1 MNTIYYHN
9 ENIKADI
16 KNTLPDTLIA
26 YNIIEPARKSGIIC
40 PNCGNGSGED
50 GTGIIPSEY
59 NGAPSYYCHKCG
71 KHFDNFDLIAHHFNL
86 DVKRDFPKVLA
97 EGATLLGGTAHLPI
111 APTRVPVKKKA
122 EEIPQDFSAF
132 LEEVFINIE
141 NLPVEVRRGFFL
153 KTLENFTCGFAN
165 SWRHPKVPNAPLSA
179 RLIIP
184 TSKFHYL
191 ARAISPDV
199 PKQYAKQHVGAKEI
213 FNIAALTPNSTV
225 IVVEGEFDAMSIWQV
240 SDGKIPSIAVSGC
253 ANYKLLLDW
262 LDKNPDCNIKF
273 IIMFDNDSS
282 ANNPGQTNA
291 KKFVDE
297 LNRRGFPAVNKLL
310 SDKMDFDAND
320 WLQQDSLALAQRI
333 SEIYS
338 EGSAEL
344 ELVADKIKADTIFNK
359 KVASFEKSHGK
370 IADDTL
376 AELKEAVAFLGD
388 ISIEKITADLMDS
401 ENLHR
406 ALGLC
411 NFYYFAN
418 SHVLNFIG
426 LFKQARNIAKKSD
439 RDDLKSLL
447 NFSLDD
453 LRKIIK
459 KSARLVEKS
468 HEDFQKQLAKEKRIQ
483 DRERRA
489 QQYLQH
495 LQENSSR
502 LEELK
507 NMPQTPERDEEM
519 VQIIRD
525 NCKWKHNRRGEPVAI
540 LPIHE
545 NYNLIFNYDPLI
557 QNMVGYDEFLKV
569 IVILKKLPWDKGGSR
584 IGQPWTDLDDAYLRK
599 YLGLTYSDVDVAYK
613 CFDYLNTTADGNSF
627 HPVKDYFK
635 KLPVWDGTSRAET
648 FFIDFLGAEDSAY
661 TREVTF
667 VSLLA
672 AIARI
677 YNPGCEYQYMPIFQG
692 NQGIGKSHILK
703 MLGSSWYIELL
714 DSVDDSHALDAIDS
728 SWITEIP
735 ELQSFSKAG
744 VNSIKAFISRSS
756 DHRRRVYARRA
767 ETLKRSNVFFGTTND
782 ARPLKDFTGAR
793 RFPIIKCNNA
803 YCTFK
808 EGLTKDYVNQL
819 WAELFQKYNEFVK
832 IDGGHFN
839 ENRLRFSRDT
849 QNMIEHVAAD
859 YTIDD
864 AMVGEILEFINLPIP
879 YQVIWNL
886 LTKDE
891 RKKFCSDHHVYITRE
906 ELIRRQHSRKRP
918 VEMEALMEILNRAD
932 QNLET
937 SIAHAQILE
946 HGACCEALKIYGV
959 ELRDSIC
966 AIEIYN
972 ECYGSGYDQ
981 RKNINR
987 IAEILARDLPEEWTR
1002 YGRKRCSIYGDQ
1014 KSVYVRD
1021 ISDIVVE
1028 TEPTAH
1034 ETVEVVAV
1042 DLEAQNISDSDNTV
1056 ADSVETV
1063 QVESESQNVS
1073 DCANTV
1079 TDSVETVQVE
1089 SESQNVS
1096 DCDNL
1101 VTTSVE
1107 IHNEPYFEEEE
1118 FLTDEEINNDIG
1130 DDFYQLE

>member
-1 MNTIYYHN
+1 MNKVFIPNANTKEEIGKMPPEVLVAYH
-9 ENIKADI
+9 IV
-16 KNTLPDTLIA
+16 
-26 YNIIEPARKSGIIC
+26 EPAKKSGIVC
-40 PNCGNGSGED
+40 ECGNGLGED
-50 GTGIIPSEY
+50 GTGLVPFWH
-59 NGAPSYYCHKCG
+59 NGVLKYKCHKCG
-71 KHFDNFDLIAHHFNL
+71 KVFDNFDLIAQHFNL

-97 EGATLLGGTAHLPI
+97 EGATLLGGMADIP
-111 APTRVPVKKKA
+111 ASSVQVPVKKKS

-132 LEEVFINIE
+132 IEEVFINIE
-141 NLPVEVRRGFFL
+141 KLPVDARRGFFL
-153 KTLENFTCGFAN
+153 KTLENFTCGFAP
-165 SWRHPKVPNAPLSA
+165 SWRHPKVPNAPFSS

-213 FNIAALTPNSTV
+213 FNMAALTPNSTV
-225 IVVEGEFDAMSIWQV
+225 IVVEGEFDCMSIWQV
-240 SDGKIPSIAVSGC
+240 SDGKIPAIAVSGC

-262 LDKNPDCNIKF
+262 LDKNPTCNIKF
-273 IIMFDNDSS
+273 IVLFDNDSS

-297 LNRRGFPAVNKLL
+297 LNKRGFPAVNKLL

-320 WLQQDSLALAQRI
+320 WLQQDEQALKLRI
-333 SEIYS
+333 EEIYS

-344 ELVADKIKADTIFNK
+344 ELVAEKIKANAIFNK
-359 KVASFEKSHGK
+359 KVAAFEKSHGK

-376 AELKEAVAFLGD
+376 AELKEAVTFLGD
-388 ISIEKITADLMDS
+388 ISVEKITADLMDS

-411 NFYYFAN
+411 SFYSFNN
-418 SHVLNFIG
+418 SLVSDFVKIFQNA
-426 LFKQARNIAKKSD
+426 KTVAKKSD
-439 RDDLKSLL
+439 NADLKFLTGFAL
-447 NFSLDD
+447 ED

-459 KSARLVEKS
+459 KSARLVEKT
-468 HEDFQKQLAKEKRIQ
+468 HEDFQKQLAREKRIQ
-483 DRERRA
+483 DSERRK
-489 QQYLQH
+489 LQH
-495 LQENSSR
+495 LQHVQENSSR

-507 NMPQTPERDEEM
+507 TMPQTPERDKEM

-545 NYNLIFNYDPLI
+545 NYNLIFDYDPLI

-627 HPVKDYFK
+627 HPVKDYFE
-635 KLPVWDGTSRAET
+635 KLPAWDGTSRAET

-703 MLGSSWYIELL
+703 MLGSSWYTELL
-714 DSVDDSHALDAIDS
+714 NSVDDSHALDAIDS

-744 VNSIKAFISRSS
+744 VNAIKAFISRNV
-756 DHRRRVYARRA
+756 DNRRRVYARRA
-767 ETLKRSNVFFGTTND
+767 EAIKRNNVFFGTTND

-793 RFPIIKCNNA
+793 RFPIIKCNND

-819 WAELFQKYNEFVK
+819 WAELFKKYNEFVK
-832 IDGGHFN
+832 LDGGHFN
-839 ENRLRFSRDT
+839 DNRLRFSRDT
-849 QNMIEHVAAD
+849 QNTIENVAAE

-891 RKKFCSDHHVYITRE
+891 RKKFCSDHHVDITRD

-932 QNLET
+932 QNLEN
-937 SIAHAQILE
+937 SITHTQILE
-946 HGACCEALKIYGV
+946 HGICHDALKIYGV

-966 AIEIYN
+966 AVEIYN
-972 ECYGSGYDQ
+972 ECFGFGYDQ

-987 IAEILARDLPEEWTR
+987 IAEILARDLPEEWRR

-1014 KSVYVRD
+1014 KSVYVRYISDSVVEPEPSANEKVEVVPVDLESQD
-1021 ISDIVVE
+1021 ISD
-1028 TEPTAH
+1028 
-1034 ETVEVVAV
+1034 
-1042 DLEAQNISDSDNTV
+1042 SGNTV
-1056 ADSVETV
+1056 TESVETV
-1063 QVESESQNVS
+1063 QVETKSQTVS
-1073 DCANTV
+1073 DIDPSV
-1079 TDSVETVQVE
+1079 TEFVKS
-1089 SESQNVS
+1089 
-1096 DCDNL
+1096 L
-1101 VTTSVE
+1101 KP
-1107 IHNEPYFEEEE
+1107 PYFEEEE
-1118 FLTDEEINNDIG
+1118 FLTDDEIHNDIE
-1130 DDFYQLE
+1130 DDFNQLE